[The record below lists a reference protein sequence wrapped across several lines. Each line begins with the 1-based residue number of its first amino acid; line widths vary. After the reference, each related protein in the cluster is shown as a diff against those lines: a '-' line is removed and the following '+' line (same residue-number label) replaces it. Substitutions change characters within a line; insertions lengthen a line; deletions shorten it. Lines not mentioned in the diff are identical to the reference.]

1 MNNTRWHYSVNLTP
15 KSFGITC
22 IWNMWNYINSKRT
35 TKSAIGDLVTRDNYG
50 NTVIVSGNEQTTEV
64 LGSYF
69 QEYLPKKITSRMTL
83 ET

>member
-1 MNNTRWHYSVNLTP
+1 MNNTTWHYSVNLTP

-22 IWNMWNYINSKRT
+22 IWNMRNYINSKRT

-50 NTVIVSGNEQTTEV
+50 NTVIEQTTEV